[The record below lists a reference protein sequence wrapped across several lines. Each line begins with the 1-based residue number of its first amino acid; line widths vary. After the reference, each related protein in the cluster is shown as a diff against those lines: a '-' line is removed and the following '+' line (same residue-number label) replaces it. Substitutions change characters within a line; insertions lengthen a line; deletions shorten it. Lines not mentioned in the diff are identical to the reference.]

1 MEKIDKLLFPK
12 NTLLATYRGSISHNT
27 FIPSEEEN
35 STDDVDLLGVFISP
49 VDKYLGLCE
58 YKETVESFVG
68 KYDIVN
74 YEFLKMARMLLA
86 GNPNVISILYLNK
99 KHYIYKNFYGRALID
114 NRDLFVSKHIY
125 RRFTRYAENELKNMA
140 KTEYQGYMGDKRKKL
155 VKKYGFDLRHGCHCL
170 RLLTMGKEFV
180 ETGTL
185 NVYREHDAQKFIDIK
200 QGRWTL
206 DQVKAD
212 AERLFKEAE
221 EAYSKCK
228 LPEEPQTEKVEKLV
242 VEIMTDY
249 IKQNT

>member
-1 MEKIDKLLFPK
+1 
-12 NTLLATYRGSISHNT
+12 
-27 FIPSEEEN
+27 
-35 STDDVDLLGVFISP
+35 
-49 VDKYLGLCE
+49 
-58 YKETVESFVG
+58 
-68 KYDIVN
+68 
-74 YEFLKMARMLLA
+74 
-86 GNPNVISILYLNK
+86 
-99 KHYIYKNFYGRALID
+99 
-114 NRDLFVSKHIY
+114 
-125 RRFTRYAENELKNMA
+125 
-140 KTEYQGYMGDKRKKL
+140 
-155 VKKYGFDLRHGCHCL
+155 
-170 RLLTMGKEFV
+170 MGKEFV

-200 QGRWTL
+200 KGRWTL